1 MEMQSPR
8 SSMGES
14 PLKPPSLEASPPQK
28 KEQEQDQEQDQE
40 QEQEQDQEQ
49 EQEQEQEEETE
60 KESQAAISSEP
71 AEPEKQEDTG
81 TEM

>member
-1 MEMQSPR
+1 MQSPR

-14 PLKPPSLEASPPQK
+14 PLKPPSLEASPTQK
-28 KEQEQDQEQDQE
+28 KDQDQEQN
-40 QEQEQDQEQ
+40 
-49 EQEQEQEEETE
+49 QEQEEETE

-71 AEPEKQEDTG
+71 AEPEKREDTG

>member
-1 MEMQSPR
+1 MQSPR

-28 KEQEQDQEQDQE
+28 KDQEQEQE

>member
-1 MEMQSPR
+1 MQSPR

-28 KEQEQDQEQDQE
+28 K
-40 QEQEQDQEQ
+40 

>member
-1 MEMQSPR
+1 
-8 SSMGES
+8 MGES

-28 KEQEQDQEQDQE
+28 K
-40 QEQEQDQEQ
+40 